1 MSRILIVEDEAII
14 RTALRRLLE
23 RHGYAVS
30 EAGCVDE
37 ALALEPRSFD
47 LVISD
52 LRLPGEPGTDL
63 IEQAAPVPVL
73 IMTSY
78 ASMRSAVESLKQ
90 GAVDYVAKPFDHDEL
105 LETVSRVLH
114 QQSSHRAAPPDITD
128 AGGSR
133 QQMIGECAAMQ
144 AVYTRIRKTAPADV
158 TVLIQ
163 GESGTGKELVAR
175 AIHQQSQR
183 THAPLICVNCA
194 AIPETLIESELFG
207 HEKGAFTGASAAR
220 TGLVE
225 AADGGTL
232 FLDEI
237 GELPLDAQARL
248 LRVLQEGEIRRI
260 GSVETRH
267 VDVRL
272 IAATHRDLRALSKT
286 GEFRLDLYY
295 RLNVM
300 QIDLPPL
307 REREDDVLRI
317 AEVLLEKACKRHHRE
332 GLRLSRAARREIRD
346 YPWPGN
352 VRELENALERGVILA
367 EGHLIHPDDLGLSGS
382 PASQP
387 RGTTEP
393 RPMPANPAVED
404 EENAEEDLS
413 LEDYFQHFVLE
424 HQDHMSETELA
435 QKLGISR
442 KCLWERRQR
451 LGIPRK
457 KQARRSS
464 A

>member
-14 RTALRRLLE
+14 RSALRRLLE
-23 RHGYAVS
+23 RHDHRVS
-30 EAGCVDE
+30 EAGSVAE
-37 ALALEPRSFD
+37 ALALEPQGFD

-52 LRLPGEPGTDL
+52 LRLPGEPGTEL
-63 IEQAAPVPVL
+63 IARAAPVPVL

-78 ASMRSAVESLKQ
+78 ASMRSAVEALKQ

-105 LETVSRVLH
+105 LETVARVLH
-114 QQSSHRAAPPDITD
+114 QQATQQGEPPDITEPD
-128 AGGSR
+128 GKR
-133 QQMIGECAAMQ
+133 QAMIGNCPAMQ
-144 AVYTRIRKTAPADV
+144 VVYTRIRKAAPADV
-158 TVLIQ
+158 TVLVQ

-175 AIHQQSQR
+175 ALHQQSR
-183 THAPLICVNCA
+183 RAAAPLICVNCA

-248 LRVLQEGEIRRI
+248 LRVLQEGEIRKI

-272 IAATHRDLRALSKT
+272 IAATHRDLQRLSKT

-300 QIDLPPL
+300 QIDLPSL
-307 REREDDVLRI
+307 RERDDDILQI
-317 AEVLLEKACKRHHRE
+317 ADVLLEKACRRHERE
-332 GLRLSRAARREIRD
+332 GLRLSRAARRTIRD

-367 EGHLIHPDDLGLSGS
+367 EGHLIHPDDLGLATAPRS
-382 PASQP
+382 PV
-387 RGTTEP
+387 EP
-393 RPMPANPAVED
+393 PGEVSVPPAEPDPGEED
-404 EENAEEDLS
+404 DLS

-424 HQDHMSETELA
+424 HQDQMSETELA

-457 KQARRSS
+457 KSPRRNTV
-464 A
+464 